1 MKTKSHDKQK
11 SRKSRD
17 KQKSRKSRDKQKSR
31 KKVVKKKKSRVQL
44 SMTFENEG
52 AIVNGP
58 YRAL

>member
-17 KQKSRKSRDKQKSR
+17 KQKSRQTKVAKKSRE
-31 KKVVKKKKSRVQL
+31 KKKSRVQL